1 MQSILEY
8 RDVYK
13 AYSGGRPVLCGV
25 SFAVYPGRIVGLLG
39 PNGCGKTTLI
49 KLACGLLLPG
59 GGQVLVEGE
68 APGIAS
74 RQKLSYLPD
83 REALP
88 GWMRTEDLLAFYADF
103 FPDFDRVK
111 ANEMLAALGL
121 PPRQRMS
128 TMSKGTREKVQLILT
143 MSRRARLFVLDEPI
157 GGVDPAAREYILT
170 TIIQNYSEDASV
182 LLSTHLIADV
192 ERVLDEVVMVS
203 GGQVALHQSV
213 EALREEK
220 GMGVDALFR
229 EVYRC

>member
-1 MQSILEY
+1 MQHILEY
-8 RDVYK
+8 REICK
-13 AYSGGRPVLCGV
+13 AYGRGTPVLSGV
-25 SFAVYPGRIVGLLG
+25 SFAVSPGKIVGLLG

-49 KLACGLLLPG
+49 KLACGLLLPT

-68 APGIAS
+68 PPGVSS
-74 RQKLSYLPD
+74 RKKLSYLPD

-88 GWMRTEDLLAFYADF
+88 TWMRTEDLLAFYADF
-103 FPDFDRVK
+103 FPDFDYPK
-111 ANEMLAALGL
+111 ACEMLRALSL
-121 PPRQRMS
+121 APRQQMAS
-128 TMSKGTREKVQLILT
+128 MSKGTREKVQLIVT
-143 MSRRARLFVLDEPI
+143 MSRKAKLFVLDEPI
-157 GGVDPAAREYILT
+157 GGVDPAARDYILT
-170 TIIQNYSEDASV
+170 TIIQNYSEEASV

-203 GGQVALHQSV
+203 DGRVALHQSV

>member
-1 MQSILEY
+1 MQTILEY
-8 RDVYK
+8 RNICK
-13 AYSGGRPVLCGV
+13 AYGSGSPVLRGV
-25 SFAVYPGRIVGLLG
+25 NFAVGPGRIVGLLG

-49 KLACGLLLPG
+49 KLACGLLLPSSG
-59 GGQVLVEGE
+59 EVLVENE
-68 APGIAS
+68 APGVAS

-88 GWMRTEDLLAFYADF
+88 NWMRTEDLLAFYADF
-103 FPDFDRVK
+103 FLDFDRQK
-111 ANEMLAALGL
+111 ACEMLSALGL
-121 PPRQRMS
+121 PPRQRLN

-157 GGVDPAAREYILT
+157 GGVDPAARDYILT

-182 LLSTHLIADV
+182 LISTHLIADV
-192 ERVLDEVVMVS
+192 EKVLDEVVMIS